1 MLLNSIFFFSILVLL
16 GLLIFYF
23 FQEKFI
29 FRNGYTLPK
38 NAPFHFSV
46 PFDEVFLITSDQ
58 QEIHAVHLR
67 LPKAR
72 GVVLFFHGNKGNLT
86 KWGERVNYFLSNS
99 FEVFVIDYR
108 GYGKSTGNFNEAQMY
123 EDALLAYS
131 HLKKSFSEDKIVV
144 YGFSLGST
152 FATKVAALNSPKELI
167 LEAPFYN
174 LKKAVQFAFPLAPTF
189 LLKFKFNTNH
199 AIPLVA
205 SPITVFHGTHDKTT
219 SFEEAKILL
228 RLNTSSENAFIPIPE
243 GTHHN
248 IRTFPSYKQKLT
260 ALLER

>member
-1 MLLNSIFFFSILVLL
+1 MLLNIAFLISLLVLI

-29 FRNGYTLPK
+29 FRNGHRLRK
-38 NAPFHFSV
+38 NAPFQFST
-46 PFDEVFLITSDQ
+46 PFDEVFLTTTDQ
-58 QEIHAVHLR
+58 QEINAVHFR
-67 LPKAR
+67 LPSPK

-86 KWGERVNYFLSNS
+86 KWGERVNYFLEYKY
-99 FEVFVIDYR
+99 EVFVIDYR
-108 GYGKSTGNFNEAQMY
+108 SYGKSIGNFNENQMY
-123 EDALLAYS
+123 EDALLAYA
-131 HLKKSFSEDKIVV
+131 HLKNSFSEDKIVV

-174 LKKAVQFAFPLAPTF
+174 LKKAVQFVLPFAPTF
-189 LLKFKFNTNH
+189 LLKFKFNTNKD
-199 AIPLVA
+199 IPLVTA
-205 SPITVFHGTHDKTT
+205 PITIFHGNRDKTT
-219 SFEEAKILL
+219 SFEGAKALL
-228 RLNTSSENAFIPIPE
+228 KLNASSKNAFISIPE

-248 IRTFPSYKQKLT
+248 IRTFPKYKQILT